1 MQFLKSQMQ
10 TSKWDSYLD
19 TTPVYIL
26 IKCARKRDDTD
37 SELIFNKANLNIIIY
52 IVTLIYTNRET
63 VKAY

>member
-26 IKCARKRDDTD
+26 IKCVRKRDDTG
-37 SELIFNKANLNIIIY
+37 SELIFNKANLTIIMY